1 MNEQLITLLGG
12 ISVGIIAYLF
22 TSKLPIG
29 KEKKGEIS
37 QDNISQDNFIDAD
50 IAEGDR
56 PLRAYLDRL
65 PSLSQAISQ
74 HYQKQNMPSE
84 HPLVKCHTA
93 IDLLLIRGGNPKNL
107 SSDHVIDLTF
117 YSSLICG
124 LFMYLY
130 AESLSIPSLLCAYI
144 GLAFGAILP
153 WSLFNL
159 AAGKRQIA
167 IRKELPYLLD
177 LLTLCVESGMDFTTA
192 LIRIGPTFKD
202 TALGSE
208 VGLLVTE
215 MRMGK
220 SRQESLRDLSHRVG
234 LMELSTAVNAIIQ
247 SDKLGA
253 SMGPALRI
261 QSEDMRR
268 KRILLAEESGMKAPV
283 KLLFPLVMFIF
294 PTTFIVLFAPMLI
307 KML

>member
-1 MNEQLITLLGG
+1 MTEQLITLLGG
-12 ISVGIIAYLF
+12 ISVGIIVYLF
-22 TSKLPIG
+22 ASKLPIG
-29 KEKKGEIS
+29 ANPSTEESSDSSI
-37 QDNISQDNFIDAD
+37 IDAD
-50 IAEGDR
+50 VTEGDS

-65 PSLSQAISQ
+65 PSLSQAIGQ
-74 HYQKQNMPSE
+74 RYQKQNMPTE
-84 HPLVKCHTA
+84 HPLVKCHRA

-117 YSSLICG
+117 YSSLICAVV
-124 LFMYLY
+124 MYLY
-130 AESLSIPSLLCAYI
+130 AESLSIPSILCAYI
-144 GLAFGAILP
+144 GLGLGGILP
-153 WSLFNL
+153 WSLLNL
-159 AAGKRQIA
+159 AAGKRQVA
-167 IRKELPYLLD
+167 IQKELPYLLD

-192 LIRIGPTFKD
+192 LIRIGPTFKK
-202 TALGSE
+202 TPLGSE
-208 VGLLVTE
+208 VALLVTE

-220 SRQESLRDLSHRVG
+220 SRQESLRDLSSRVG

-283 KLLFPLVMFIF
+283 KLLFPLVVFIF

>member
-1 MNEQLITLLGG
+1 MTEQLIILLGG

-22 TSKLPIG
+22 ASKLPIG
-29 KEKKGEIS
+29 KEDQSPE
-37 QDNISQDNFIDAD
+37 DAVLD
-50 IAEGDR
+50 ANVVEGDS

-65 PSLSQAISQ
+65 PSLSQTIGQ
-74 HYQKQNMPSE
+74 RYQKQSMPKD
-84 HPLVKCHTA
+84 HPLVKLHTN

-107 SSDHVIDLTF
+107 SSDNVIDLTI

-124 LFMYLY
+124 ILMYLY
-130 AESLSIPSLLCAYI
+130 AESLSIPSLLCAYLGF
-144 GLAFGAILP
+144 GLGGILP
-153 WSLFNL
+153 WSLLNL

-192 LIRIGPTFKD
+192 LIRIGPTFKN

-208 VGLLVTE
+208 VALLVTE